1 LYNLP
6 LKRTVKELWDAFM
19 EARSGMYEPT
29 MKAYIGARTRF
40 FLFFKPDE
48 LIGRLTPDRM
58 RAWKEYLLAHG
69 RFVPAT
75 VTGTIEKVK
84 AVFNWAKSQKWLTDS
99 PLDGVGAGSYRNED
113 NDRFITQGQYR
124 LLMDACPCQEWR
136 VIITL
141 ARIGGLHPNE
151 IKSLRWTDIGR
162 TKEDRFRA
170 VNSKMRHNPKLYE
183 RDVPLFPEIAK
194 ELNQLRLGNEE
205 REFVINRSPYD
216 WSAQFH
222 RIADRAGLDRIPRPF
237 DNMRAS
243 RATEVCNEYG
253 AKRESV
259 WLGHSEKTAMK
270 YYLMVTDDDYAIAA
284 GRKTQRLGQAVS

>member
-1 LYNLP
+1 
-6 LKRTVKELWDAFM
+6 LKTYASAQE
-19 EARSGMYEPT
+19 
-29 MKAYIGARTRF
+29 RF
-40 FLFFKPDE
+40 FLFFKPTE
-48 LIGRLTPDRM
+48 QVGRLTQDRM
-58 RAWKEYLLAHG
+58 REWKEFLLAYG

-75 VTGTIEKVK
+75 VTGTIEKTK
-84 AVFNWAKSQKWLTDS
+84 AVFNWAKKQKWMTVS

-113 NDRFITQGQYR
+113 NDRFITQGQYH
-124 LLMDACPCQEWR
+124 LLMNACPDQEWR
-136 VIITL
+136 VILTL

-151 IKSLRWTDIGR
+151 IKSLHWSDIGR

-183 RDVPLFPEIAK
+183 RNVPLFPEIVE
-194 ELNQLRLGNEE
+194 ELDKLRQGNEDK
-205 REFVINRSPYD
+205 EFVINRSPHD
-216 WSAQFH
+216 WSAQFC
-222 RIADRAGLDRIPRPF
+222 RITEKAGLDKIPRPF

-253 AKRESV
+253 AKAESV

-284 GRKTQRLGQAVS
+284 GQRTKQI